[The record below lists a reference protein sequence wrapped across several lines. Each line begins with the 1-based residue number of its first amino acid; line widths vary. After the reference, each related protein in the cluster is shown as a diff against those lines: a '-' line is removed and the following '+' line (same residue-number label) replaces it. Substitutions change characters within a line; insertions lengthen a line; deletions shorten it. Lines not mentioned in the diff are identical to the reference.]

1 MIPYNNRCDNDSMM
15 LDILIIDVPNILCLL
30 KILYIEN
37 IIQVELSHHI
47 EKSSVKKII
56 FEAFKC
62 HKH

>member
-37 IIQVELSHHI
+37 IIQMELSHHI